1 MKLRPVLPFIML
13 ILFYSLG
20 NAQTTHETYKV
31 TGAIADSATS
41 KGLAG
46 VNVVILS
53 RADNKNLGGGTTD
66 AKGNFSVDNIKKRN
80 VRVKFSMIG
89 YQTKTLDSVD
99 LEATPRVG
107 LFKLRS
113 TVIQMPEIVVQ
124 TVRPM
129 VEYKVDRQVIN
140 MDRVPG
146 SSGSV
151 TDALKNS
158 GTVEVNP
165 SNNNITVRGQSVKLQ
180 MDGRPFEM
188 PADMLS
194 QMPASMIEQV
204 EVILAPG
211 AKESAEGGA
220 YILNL
225 VSKKNDM
232 DNYNG
237 SVNVSSST
245 NKMNF
250 GGLNM
255 NYKEGKLN
263 IFTSF
268 FGGFGEQSFISETN
282 KFNYDSKSLYHEYGR
297 SDNTMPGNMV
307 NFKLGADYDLD
318 ANNSFTFYGA
328 YSRTKFD
335 GDNKSG
341 NTVWN
346 QNNIAQYTYSN
357 NSKSGNKWANLS
369 FYGFYKKKFADKGH
383 EITFDAMYTDMDMPS
398 TSDLS
403 IGYSYRPSTPYQ
415 QKSSTGVNAKTFI
428 FKADYTRP
436 IETAKLESG
445 YSYTYRTRDNDYS
458 VRDFSYLANA
468 WQDSMSLSN
477 LFRYR
482 EDIHA
487 AYATYSQ
494 KFGRFD
500 LKAGIRAE
508 NLHTQ
513 GDQLTSGED
522 FSGNFFNLFP
532 NFNLGYKLNDMF
544 MITFNTFRRV
554 TYPQVYYINP
564 FKQYMG
570 PNSYRMGNP
579 GLKPFFLNSYSL
591 SLSQFINVYYVFSNG
606 NFTRFTGN
614 VDDSVSV
621 YSFINLGKS
630 KLYGVELTL
639 PYYNSPQMPVHL
651 PDFIS
656 MMNVVWGFTYRE
668 QEGQYLSENLT
679 YADRRMW
686 LRANLALNLW
696 YDVSMST
703 FFMYSPR
710 TKNAR
715 MTSNATKNLSI
726 SFSKSFL
733 DNKLKVNLSFSDLLR
748 AMRFDNETFGSNFYS
763 FEKFTINNSRS
774 VSLGLTWMFNDYKPH
789 RERNID
795 DGRDKAEGGM
805 F

>member
-1 MKLRPVLPFIML
+1 ML
-13 ILFYSLG
+13 LLFSSLLS
-20 NAQTTHETYKV
+20 AQASYKV
-31 TGAIADSATS
+31 TGAIADSATG
-41 KGLAG
+41 KGIQG

-53 RADNKNLGGGTTD
+53 RTDNKNLGGGTTD
-66 AKGNFSVDNIKKRN
+66 EKGSFLVDNIKKRN
-80 VRVKFSMIG
+80 VRIKFSMMG
-89 YQTKTLDSVD
+89 YQTKMLDSVD
-99 LEATPRVG
+99 LEETPRVG

-113 TVIQMPEIVVQ
+113 TVIQMPEIVIQSVK
-124 TVRPM
+124 PM
-129 VEYKVDRQVIN
+129 VEFRVDRQVIN

-146 SSGSV
+146 SMGSV
-151 TDALKNS
+151 TEALKNS

-188 PADMLS
+188 PVDMLS

-211 AKESAEGGA
+211 ARESAEGGA

-225 VSKKNDM
+225 VSKKNTM

-237 SVNVSSST
+237 SVNISSST
-245 NKMNF
+245 NSMTF

-255 NYKEGKLN
+255 NYKENKLN
-263 IFTSF
+263 LFSSI
-268 FGGFGEQSFISETN
+268 FGGFGKQSYVSETD
-282 KFNYDSKSLYHEYGR
+282 KFNYDSRSLYHEKGR
-297 SDNTMPGNMV
+297 SDNSMPGNMV

-335 GDNKSG
+335 GDSKSG

-346 QNNIAQYTYSN
+346 SADLLQYSYSN
-357 NSKSGNKWANLS
+357 YDKTGNTWANLS
-369 FYGFYKKKFADKGH
+369 FYGFYKRKFADKGH
-383 EITFDAMYTDMDMPS
+383 EITFDAMYTTMDMPS
-398 TSDLS
+398 TSDLN
-403 IGYSYRPSTPYQ
+403 IGYSYRPSAPYL
-415 QKSSTGVNAKTFI
+415 QKNSTGTNAKTFI

-436 IETAKLESG
+436 IETAKLEAG
-445 YSYTYRTRDNDYS
+445 YSYTYRTRRNDYS
-458 VRDFSYLANA
+458 VRDFSYLVSD
-468 WQDSMSLSN
+468 WQDSLRLSN
-477 LFRYR
+477 IFDYR

-500 LKAGIRAE
+500 VKAGMRAE

-513 GDQLTSGED
+513 GDQLTSGEN
-522 FSGNFFNLFP
+522 FKENFFNLFP
-532 NFNLGYKLNDMF
+532 NLNVGYKLNDMF
-544 MITFNTFRRV
+544 MLTFNMFRRV

-579 GLKPFFLNSYSL
+579 GLKPYFLNSYSV
-591 SLSQFINVYYVFSNG
+591 SLSQYINAYYVFSNG
-606 NFTRFTGN
+606 MFTRFTGN

-621 YSFINLGKS
+621 YSFINIGNNKT
-630 KLYGVELTL
+630 YGIELTL
-639 PYYNSPQMPVHL
+639 PYFNSPAMPIHL

-656 MMNVVWGFTYRE
+656 MLNVVWGFTYRE

-679 YADRRMW
+679 YNDRRMW
-686 LRANLALNLW
+686 LRANLSLNLW
-696 YDVSMST
+696 YDVNMST
-703 FFMYSPR
+703 YFMYSPR
-710 TKNAR
+710 TKNSRTTANG
-715 MTSNATKNLSI
+715 MKNLSI
-726 SFSKSFL
+726 SFSKSVL
-733 DNKLKVNLSFSDLLR
+733 ENKLKLSLSFSDILN
-748 AMRFDNETFGSNFYS
+748 AMRFEDETFGSNFYS
-763 FEKFTINNSRS
+763 HESFTINNSRS
-774 VSLGLTWMFNDYKPH
+774 VSLGITYMFNDYKPH

-795 DGRDKAEGGM
+795 DGRDKAEGGI